1 MKETQHQKIYD
12 YMKSVGSI
20 SPMDAFR
27 KLGITK
33 LSTRIGEMRRKGIPI
48 ESKMVDSEHSR
59 YMCYWLKEEK

>member
-12 YMKSVGSI
+12 YMKNVGSI

-33 LSTRIGEMRRKGIPI
+33 LSTRIGEMRRKGIRI
-48 ESKMVDSEHSR
+48 GSEMVYTETSR
-59 YMCYWLKEEK
+59 YMKYWLEEEK